1 MAETPLRT
9 DALMSRRTRLL
20 VLLVSTPL
28 VAFAIIG
35 GLLGKAA
42 GREDTYQ
49 HLRVFEDVVSLVESN
64 YVEAVDMDQVM
75 EGAMRG
81 LADGLDADTSY
92 LTPAEVRVV
101 ESGAPVPEGDTG
113 VEFTR
118 QYYLRVVAV
127 RDGTPAARA
136 GVRTGDYVRAIDG
149 RPTRDMSVFEGG
161 RLMHGPVGSKVK
173 LTVIRGNAAEPHEIE
188 LVREKVTALAVTAR
202 MAAPGVGL
210 VRIAALPEGVA
221 TDVQREVLALQR
233 DGATHLLVDLRGTA
247 TGQFDAGLA
256 TARLFVPTGT
266 LAQRESRGAA
276 GAQMVTAGGQA
287 PFSLPVTL
295 LTTAGTSGA
304 AELLVAA
311 LVGNRRAD
319 QVGERTL
326 GRASEQKLVK
336 LPDGSGL
343 WLTTVRYL
351 TPEGK
356 AILGSGLEPTE
367 AVEEPDIE
375 FGIEPQAGDPI
386 LEKALARATLKKAA

>member
-1 MAETPLRT
+1 
-9 DALMSRRTRLL
+9 MSRRTRLL

-28 VAFAIIG
+28 VAFAVIG

-64 YVEAVDMDQVM
+64 YVESVDMDHVM

-92 LTPAEVRVV
+92 LTPAEVRQV
-101 ESGAPVPEGDTG
+101 ESGAAPPEGDTG
-113 VEFTR
+113 IEFTR
-118 QYYLRVVAV
+118 QYYLRVVAA
-127 RDGTPAARA
+127 RDGSPAARA
-136 GVRTGDYVRAIDG
+136 GLRTGDYVRAIDG

-161 RLMHGPVGSKVK
+161 RLMHGPVGSTVK
-173 LTVIRGNAAEPHEIE
+173 LTVIRGNAAEPHEID
-188 LVREKVTALAVTAR
+188 LVREKVTAPAVTAR

-210 VRIAALPEGVA
+210 VRIAAFPQGVA
-221 TDVQREVLALQR
+221 DDVQREVAALQQG
-233 DGATHLLVDLRGTA
+233 GATHLLVDLRGTA
-247 TGQFDAGLA
+247 TGNLGAGLA
-256 TARLFVPTGT
+256 AARLFVPSGT
-266 LAQRESRGAA
+266 LAQRETRGAA
-276 GAQMVTAGGQA
+276 AESLTASGPA
-287 PFSLPVTL
+287 PITIPVTL
-295 LTTAGTSGA
+295 LTTAGTSGP

-311 LVGNRRAD
+311 LVGNKRAD

-356 AILGSGLEPTE
+356 AILGAGLEPTE
-367 AVEEPDIE
+367 AVEEPDVE
-375 FGIEPQAGDPI
+375 FGIEPQPGDPI
-386 LEKALARATLKKAA
+386 LEKALARAALKKAA